1 MLGHIPCFV
10 VVWACE
16 CLLRG
21 KVVGCVLFI
30 GRILERS
37 LKTLE
42 FEGKTKMRSNPEQ
55 CTEAPYIVS
64 IDMGS
69 PKRGS
74 FGWFGNQRRKGI
86 DVDELLNLLLEKNY
100 FAMGIEAP
108 LFIPV
113 RPDALKD
120 FSGKRDFD
128 SNHPWSAGAGACVTS
143 INLGF
148 LGSFLTRIHQE
159 NTDIAI
165 TTDFDAWKACKD
177 NCILI
182 WESFISGKSGAS
194 RKENGHLGDAGKA
207 LRLFEAGKF
216 QKLSPEAYLNLPLA
230 IGKEIGM
237 KTLPS
242 STMLVVKGEK

>member
-1 MLGHIPCFV
+1 MKN
-10 VVWACE
+10 
-16 CLLRG
+16 R
-21 KVVGCVLFI
+21 K
-30 GRILERS
+30 
-37 LKTLE
+37 
-42 FEGKTKMRSNPEQ
+42 PEQ
-55 CTEAPYIVS
+55 SAEKPYIVS

-69 PKRGS
+69 PKRGA
-74 FGWFGNQRRKGI
+74 FGWCDNRDREGN
-86 DVDELLNLLLEKNY
+86 DVDKLLTLLLKENY

-143 INLGF
+143 INRGF

-159 NTDIAI
+159 KPDVAI
-165 TTDFDAWKACKD
+165 TTDIETWKGRKD

-194 RKENGHLGDAGKA
+194 RKENGHLDDAGKA
-207 LRLFEAGKF
+207 LHLFEAEDF
-216 QKLSPEAYLNLPLA
+216 QTLSPSSYLNLPLA
-230 IGKEIGM
+230 IAKEVGL
-237 KTLPS
+237 KTLS
-242 STMLVVKGEK
+242 SGMLVVKGEKEDFIIH

>member
-1 MLGHIPCFV
+1 
-10 VVWACE
+10 
-16 CLLRG
+16 
-21 KVVGCVLFI
+21 
-30 GRILERS
+30 
-37 LKTLE
+37 
-42 FEGKTKMRSNPEQ
+42 
-55 CTEAPYIVS
+55 
-64 IDMGS
+64 MGS

-74 FGWFGNQRRKGI
+74 FGWFDNQRRKGI

-113 RPDALKD
+113 RPDTLKD

-159 NTDIAI
+159 NPDIAI
-165 TTDFDAWKACKD
+165 TTDFDAWKARKD

-182 WESFISGKSGAS
+182 WESFISGKSGDS
-194 RKENGHLGDAGKA
+194 KKENDDHFDDARKA
-207 LRLFEAGKF
+207 LHLFEAEKF

-242 STMLVVKGEK
+242 STMLVVKGEKMTD

>member
-1 MLGHIPCFV
+1 MKD
-10 VVWACE
+10 
-16 CLLRG
+16 R
-21 KVVGCVLFI
+21 K
-30 GRILERS
+30 
-37 LKTLE
+37 
-42 FEGKTKMRSNPEQ
+42 PEQ
-55 CTEAPYIVS
+55 SAEKPYIAS

-74 FGWFGNQRRKGI
+74 FGWFDNQRRKGI

-113 RPDALKD
+113 RPDTLKD

-148 LGSFLTRIHQE
+148 LGSFLTRIHRE
-159 NTDIAI
+159 NPDIAI
-165 TTDFDAWKACKD
+165 TTDIDAWKACKD

>member
-1 MLGHIPCFV
+1 MKN
-10 VVWACE
+10 
-16 CLLRG
+16 R
-21 KVVGCVLFI
+21 K
-30 GRILERS
+30 
-37 LKTLE
+37 
-42 FEGKTKMRSNPEQ
+42 PEQ
-55 CTEAPYIVS
+55 SAEKPYIVS

-74 FGWFGNQRRKGI
+74 FGWCDNDECSKGCY
-86 DVDELLNLLLEKNY
+86 DVDKLLDALLEKNY

-128 SNHPWSAGAGACVTS
+128 SNHPWSAGAGACVTT

-148 LGSFLTRIHQE
+148 LGSLLTRIHWE

-165 TTDFDAWKACKD
+165 TTDIDAWKARKD
-177 NCILI
+177 NSILI
-182 WESFISGKSGAS
+182 WESFISGKSGTSQS
-194 RKENGHLGDAGKA
+194 RDSHPEDAKKA
-207 LRLFEAGKF
+207 LQLFEAEKF
-216 QKLSPEAYLNLPLA
+216 QKLSPEAYLDLPLA
-230 IGKEIGM
+230 IAKEIGM

-242 STMLVVKGEK
+242 SMMLVVKGEKGDFTIH